1 MGRVGRKPYHKVRNS
16 LGQGWMLRSSQSS
29 GKGELIQTL
38 HSSNLTVP
46 NRTKGP
52 LLSAPSNSAA
62 CPGSKP
68 EDQKVGTGS
77 LPTSTEYVTI
87 QVPGFLL
94 GIILGP
100 HFFSSYNTHRL
111 GGLRRWSSALQCSKP
126 CLHVLGGRDGTLGF
140 IS

>member
-1 MGRVGRKPYHKVRNS
+1 MGREGRKPHHKVQNS

-29 GKGELIQTL
+29 GKGELIQAP

-46 NRTKGP
+46 NTTKGP
-52 LLSAPSNSAA
+52 LLPAPPNPAA

-68 EDQKVGTGS
+68 EDQKVGTGG
-77 LPTSTEYVTI
+77 LPTPTEYVSI
-87 QVPGFLL
+87 HVSGFLL
-94 GIILGP
+94 VIILGP
-100 HFFSSYNTHRL
+100 PFFLSHSTHRL